1 MVLRRKIMPETVNK
15 EVYFWLYCGT
25 CKYKNCKETDEPCN
39 ECMTETT
46 NEYSHKPVNYK
57 ED

>member
-1 MVLRRKIMPETVNK
+1 MPETVNK